1 MVESHQSSRTHKN
14 RQSSTRGTEDVK
26 RILVVMNDWPWK
38 MIGGSNYHM
47 LKVIEGWSDDNEI
60 DILLPRLGYT
70 YAQAYLNAPDN
81 LIVTDSVFEREMQ
94 EGFGKALITCS
105 RILRVLRSPPRE
117 RYDVVVAASHF
128 IDDVFPAA
136 YLWYKNPA
144 CKFVGYHHVG
154 LVSGGSRMFLLRR
167 VNDAISVALLRKYAD
182 LIFVMNQSIKDFL
195 ISNRVEESK
204 ILLTNNGVDKI
215 TSKVDPKLPVFEACF
230 VGRLEKD
237 KGVFDLVAIW
247 KEVSATIPTAK
258 LAIIGDG
265 SEKNH
270 LIDLIEKEQLQE
282 RITLCGYLGDERF
295 EIMRKSKLFL
305 LPSYLEAWP
314 ITIVEAMSCGLSVIV
329 YNLPELRALWGSS
342 ISYVPKGDRVSFAKT
357 VVELLQD
364 SELRSELSRRGLEK
378 SRGYLWANIATY
390 EANAIGS
397 L

>member
-1 MVESHQSSRTHKN
+1 VDCRLIQSEAAKGKARCWMPL
-14 RQSSTRGTEDVK
+14 K

-47 LKVIEGWSDDNEI
+47 LKVIEHWRDDNEI

-70 YAQAYLNAPDN
+70 YAHEYLNTSGN
-81 LIVTDSVFEREMQ
+81 LIVTDSVLEREMQ

-105 RILRVLRSPPRE
+105 RIFRVLRSSPRE
-117 RYDVVVAASHF
+117 KYDVVVAASHF
-128 IDDVFPAA
+128 IDDVLPAA
-136 YLWYKNPA
+136 HLRSKNPA
-144 CKFVGYHHVG
+144 CKFVAYHHVG
-154 LVSGGSRMFLLRR
+154 LVSGGSRLFLLRR
-167 VNDAISVALLRKYAD
+167 VNDALSVALLRKYAN

-195 ISNRVEESK
+195 ISQRIEESK
-204 ILLTNNGVDKI
+204 IMLSNNGVDKI
-215 TSKVDPKLPVFEACF
+215 MSKVDADSQVFEACF
-230 VGRLEKD
+230 VGRLEKE

-247 KEVSATIPTAK
+247 KDVSAIIPTAK

-265 SEKNH
+265 SEKNR

-295 EIMRKSKLFL
+295 EIMQKSKLFL

-314 ITIVEAMSCGLSVIV
+314 ITIVEAMSCGLPVIV
-329 YNLPELRALWGSS
+329 YDLQELRALWGSN
-342 ISYVPKGDRVSFAKT
+342 ISYVPKGDRVSFTNA
-357 VVELLQD
+357 VVELLHD
-364 SELRSELSRRGLEK
+364 PELRSEFSRRGLEQ
-378 SRGYLWANIATY
+378 STDYLWANIATY